1 MAHPALYTHPWP
13 DGGLPS
19 AEAASQPQTSESNL
33 AVKQRLRPN
42 HPGRPVSRLVLVLV
56 FVLTLVQLLLAGC
69 ETHPGSGAGTPSAT
83 AADPS
88 LAILGQ
94 EAATPPPG
102 AELMPAIVGPPP
114 DPSLEDLIYRIGP
127 YDELKIDVFGVPEL
141 SSEAQV
147 NLQGLIALPLLGPV
161 KVNGLTPEEAQAE
174 IARQLASR
182 YLRDPRVLVY
192 VKNSA
197 SLNVTITGAV
207 NSQGVHPIKGR
218 TTLTDI
224 LAQAGGVNKLGKKG
238 QVVLYRGED
247 PTAQATRLAAGP
259 DAKMKAYVID
269 YQAILDGKMRD
280 PLVVGDDRIY
290 VPESG
295 LALFFSPLANVLQTF
310 VMPYRTGF

>member
-1 MAHPALYTHPWP
+1 M
-13 DGGLPS
+13 G
-19 AEAASQPQTSESNL
+19 QQTS
-33 AVKQRLRPN
+33 P
-42 HPGRPVSRLVLVLV
+42 
-56 FVLTLVQLLLAGC
+56 
-69 ETHPGSGAGTPSAT
+69 
-83 AADPS
+83 
-88 LAILGQ
+88 
-94 EAATPPPG
+94 PPPG
-102 AELMPAIVGPPP
+102 AQLMPAIVGPPP
-114 DPSLEDLIYRIGP
+114 DPSLDDLIYRIGP

-141 SSEAQV
+141 STEAQV
-147 NLQGLIALPLLGPV
+147 NLQGLIPLPLLGPV

-174 IARQLASR
+174 ITRLLASR
-182 YLRDPRVLVY
+182 YLRDPRVIVY

-247 PTAQATRLAAGP
+247 PTNHTHRLAATP
-259 DAKMKAYVID
+259 DVQMKAYVID

-295 LALFFSPLANVLQTF
+295 LALFFSPLANVVQTF
-310 VMPYRTGF
+310 VIPYRSGF

>member
-1 MAHPALYTHPWP
+1 MLASIQSSWRNRRRPARSVPRALVSA
-13 DGGLPS
+13 LPGTGQRRIRDRPFLLS
-19 AEAASQPQTSESNL
+19 PLL
-33 AVKQRLRPN
+33 ALA
-42 HPGRPVSRLVLVLV
+42 
-56 FVLTLVQLLLAGC
+56 LTLVLAAGC
-69 ETHPGSGAGTPSAT
+69 ETHPGADWKAPATTTTSSSQPLEIMGQTAT
-83 AADPS
+83 A
-88 LAILGQ
+88 
-94 EAATPPPG
+94 PPPD
-102 AELMPAIVGPPP
+102 AQLMPAIVGPPP

-141 SSEAQV
+141 STEAQV
-147 NLQGLIALPLLGPV
+147 NLQGLVAMPLLGPI
-161 KVNGLTPEEAQAE
+161 KIIGLTPEEAQAE
-174 IARQLASR
+174 IARQLGSR
-182 YLRDPRVLVY
+182 YLRDPRVTVM

-238 QVVLYRGED
+238 QVVLYRGEGAGSVGGTGSAGGRGTAAD
-247 PTAQATRLAAGP
+247 P
-259 DAKMKAYVID
+259 KMQAYVID

-295 LALFFSPLANVLQTF
+295 LALFFSPLANIVQTF
-310 VMPYRTGF
+310 VMPYRPGF